1 LENIQQF
8 SWSLKCLSWRTEKS
22 MREMEIKRKPDW
34 LKIKLPLG
42 TNYRHVKQIVASHG
56 LHTICSS
63 GKCPNMGEC
72 WGAGTATFMILGEI
86 CTRSCKFCATR
97 TGKPLPVDPDEPRK
111 LAESVKLMGLKH
123 VVITS
128 VDRDDLKD
136 GGAEHWAATIT
147 AVKDINPG
155 ITIEVLIPDFDN
167 RLELIQMVANAGP
180 DIISHN
186 LETVERLTPLVRSRA
201 SYRTSLDVIR
211 KISVTGSVSKSGIM
225 LGLGESREE
234 IHQIMDDLVGAGC
247 EIFTIG
253 QYLQPTRAHLEVA
266 EYVHPDEFARLKME
280 GLQRGFR
287 IVESAPL
294 VRSSYHAEKH
304 IR

>member
-1 LENIQQF
+1 
-8 SWSLKCLSWRTEKS
+8 
-22 MREMEIKRKPDW
+22 MEIKRKPDW

-42 TNYRHVKQIVASHG
+42 ANYRQVKQIVNGHG

-97 TGKPLPVDPDEPRK
+97 TGKPLPLDPGEPFK
-111 LAESVKLMGLKH
+111 LAESVRLMGLKH
-123 VVITS
+123 AVITS
-128 VDRDDLKD
+128 VDRDDLLD
-136 GGAEHWAATIT
+136 GGAAHWASTIK
-147 AVKDINPG
+147 AVKSSNPG

-167 RLELIQMVANAGP
+167 RLELIQLVANAGP
-180 DIISHN
+180 DTISHN
-186 LETVERLTPLVRSRA
+186 LETVERLTRLVRNRA
-201 SYRTSLDVIR
+201 SYQTSLDVIR
-211 KISVTGSVSKSGIM
+211 KISGTKSVSKSGIM
-225 LGLGESREE
+225 LGLGETRDE
-234 IHQIMDDLVGAGC
+234 IRQTMDDLVGAGC
-247 EIFTIG
+247 EIFTMG
-253 QYLQPTRAHLEVA
+253 QYLQPTRAHLDVA
-266 EYVHPDEFARLKME
+266 EYVHPDEFARLKTE

-294 VRSSYHAEKH
+294 VRSSYHDEKH

>member
-1 LENIQQF
+1 
-8 SWSLKCLSWRTEKS
+8 
-22 MREMEIKRKPDW
+22 MEIKRKPDW

-72 WGAGTATFMILGEI
+72 WGAGTATFMILGDI

-97 TGKPLPVDPDEPRK
+97 TGKPLPIDPEEPCK

-128 VDRDDLKD
+128 VDRDDLND

-147 AVKDINPG
+147 AVKNINPG

-167 RLELIQMVANAGP
+167 RLELIKMVANAGP

-201 SYRTSLDVIR
+201 SYLTSLGVIR
-211 KISVTGSVSKSGIM
+211 KISATGSVSKSGIM
-225 LGLGESREE
+225 LGLGETREE
-234 IHQIMDDLVGAGC
+234 VHQIMDDLVGAGC
-247 EIFTIG
+247 EIFTMG

-266 EYVHPDEFARLKME
+266 EYVHPDEFARLIME
-280 GLQRGFR
+280 GLQRGVR

>member
-1 LENIQQF
+1 
-8 SWSLKCLSWRTEKS
+8 
-22 MREMEIKRKPDW
+22 MEIKRKPDW

-72 WGAGTATFMILGEI
+72 WGAGTATFMILGDI

-97 TGKPLPVDPDEPRK
+97 TGKPLPIDPEEPCK

-128 VDRDDLKD
+128 VDRDDLND
-136 GGAEHWAATIT
+136 GGAEHWASTIT
-147 AVKDINPG
+147 AVKNINPG

-167 RLELIQMVANAGP
+167 RLELIKMVANAGP

-201 SYRTSLDVIR
+201 SYLTSLGVIR
-211 KISVTGSVSKSGIM
+211 KISATGSVSKSGIM
-225 LGLGESREE
+225 LGLGETREE
-234 IHQIMDDLVGAGC
+234 VHQIMDDLVGAGC
-247 EIFTIG
+247 EIFTMG

>member
-1 LENIQQF
+1 
-8 SWSLKCLSWRTEKS
+8 
-22 MREMEIKRKPDW
+22 MEIKRKPDW

-42 TNYRHVKQIVASHG
+42 ANYRQVKQIVTGHG
-56 LHTICSS
+56 LNTICSS

-86 CTRSCKFCATR
+86 CTRSCKFCATS
-97 TGKPLPVDPDEPRK
+97 TGKPLPLDPGEPFK

-123 VVITS
+123 AVITS
-128 VDRDDLKD
+128 VDRDDLID
-136 GGAEHWAATIT
+136 GGAAHWALTIK
-147 AVKDINPG
+147 AVKTINPQ

-167 RLELIQMVANAGP
+167 RLELIFLVANEEP
-180 DIISHN
+180 EIISHN

-211 KISVTGSVSKSGIM
+211 KISGTKSVSKSGIM
-225 LGLGESREE
+225 LGLGETRDE
-234 IHQIMDDLVGAGC
+234 ILQTMDDLVGGGC
-247 EIFTIG
+247 EIFTMG

-266 EYVHPDEFARLKME
+266 EYVHPDEFARLKTE

>member
-1 LENIQQF
+1 
-8 SWSLKCLSWRTEKS
+8 
-22 MREMEIKRKPDW
+22 MERKRKPDW

-42 TNYRHVKQIVASHG
+42 ANYRHVKQIVAGHG

-63 GKCPNMGEC
+63 GQCPNMGEC
-72 WGAGTATFMILGEI
+72 WGVGTATFMILGEI

-97 TGKPLPVDPDEPRK
+97 TGKPLPLDSEEPMK
-111 LAESVKLMGLKH
+111 LAETVKLMGLKH

-128 VDRDDLKD
+128 VDRDDLVD
-136 GGAEHWAATIT
+136 GGAAHWAQTIY
-147 AVKDINPG
+147 AVKNINPG

-167 RLELIQMVANAGP
+167 RIELIQLVVNAEP
-180 DIISHN
+180 EIISHN

-201 SYRTSLDVIR
+201 SYRKSLDVIR
-211 KISVTGSVSKSGIM
+211 KISASGSVSKSGIM
-225 LGLGESREE
+225 LGLGETRDE
-234 IHQIMDDLVGAGC
+234 IHQTMDDLVGAGC
-247 EIFTIG
+247 EIFTMG
-253 QYLQPTRAHLEVA
+253 QYLQPTKAHLEVA
-266 EYVHPDEFARLKME
+266 EYVHPDEFAQLKTD
-280 GLQRGFR
+280 GLARGFR